1 MSHLEQVF
9 FGKSHPIPPVARFC
23 GHGFAVPAG
32 EIIVCSYCKLEK
44 QADKMHLTNKGRI
57 GVMCQECHG
66 KDHAKRVIARA
77 KRDALKCA

>member
-1 MSHLEQVF
+1 
-9 FGKSHPIPPVARFC
+9 
-23 GHGFAVPAG
+23 
-32 EIIVCSYCKLEK
+32 
-44 QADKMHLTNKGRI
+44 MHLTNKGRI